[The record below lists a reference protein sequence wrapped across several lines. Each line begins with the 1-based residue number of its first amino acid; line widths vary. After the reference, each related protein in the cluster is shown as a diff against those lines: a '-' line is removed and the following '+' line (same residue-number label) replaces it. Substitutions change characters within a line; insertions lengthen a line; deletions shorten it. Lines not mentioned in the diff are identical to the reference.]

1 VDGRAVEA
9 QRIIIATAVA
19 PVVPEIPGL
28 GEAGFETNETAMD
41 LQELPRSMV
50 VAAAQFRGTHHRP
63 ADLVHLRAPDALGG
77 CEERRREPSLGAI
90 AARGAGGAR
99 WRSTTPS

>member
-50 VAAAQFRGTHHRP
+50 VAAAQFRGTHHCP
-63 ADLVHLRAPDALGG
+63 LTSCICVHPTLSEGVKSAAA
-77 CEERRREPSLGAI
+77 SLA
-90 AARGAGGAR
+90 
-99 WRSTTPS
+99 SVL